1 VLTLRPARAEPRV
14 VRMARLVAGIGLFAV
29 FVHGLFY
36 DAFLEDPIVWV
47 FLGLAALAARESG
60 ASDHSHPA

>member
-1 VLTLRPARAEPRV
+1 MSPSPPPPRT
-14 VRMARLVAGIGLFAV
+14 VRLAGLVAGIGLFAV

-47 FLGLAALAARESG
+47 FLGLAALAARESEAG
-60 ASDHSHPA
+60 DDSSPA